1 MQQYLLNLEKGDLH
15 QIRDDREMER
25 STEQDRRICVMT
37 LEEFAEEKTIPHKT
51 GFLRNLQHHSACKLE
66 VFSNCTQGIIRMPRR
81 SSGTLSEKQIGFY
94 LDENSLILIEDSG
107 FLLPFMKSL
116 EKTLLGRC
124 TLSYLVL
131 FLLEAL
137 IEDDTLDLERME
149 DKLAKIEESLLRR
162 IPDSFYGTV
171 IAYRRELTSLR
182 AFYEQMMNIG
192 DQMQSGMGHE
202 LDEREQAAW
211 KLFVGR
217 CDRLHSHVEMLKEY
231 LLQIRELYQSQ
242 IEVQQNKVMTFLTIV
257 TTIFMPLTLIAGWFG
272 MNFPN
277 MLMFQWKYGYLFVIL
292 LSVSIVIAEFF
303 YFRHKKML

>member
-15 QIRDDREMER
+15 QIRDAREMDK
-25 STEQDRRICVMT
+25 SSPSDRQ
-37 LEEFAEEKTIPHKT
+37 A
-51 GFLRNLQHHSACKLE
+51 
-66 VFSNCTQGIIRMPRR
+66 FSDCTQGIIRVPRR
-81 SSGTLSEKQIGFY
+81 TSGNLSEKQIGFY
-94 LDENSLILIEDSG
+94 LDEDRLILIEDSG

-116 EKTLLGRC
+116 EKTPLGRC
-124 TLSYLVL
+124 TLSYLIQT
-131 FLLEAL
+131 LLESL
-137 IEDDTLDLERME
+137 IEDDALDLERLE
-149 DKLAKIEESLLRR
+149 DKLAKIEENLLRR
-162 IPDSFYGTV
+162 IPDSFYATV

-192 DQMQSGMGHE
+192 DQMQASIGHE
-202 LDEREQAAW
+202 LDERELAGW
-211 KLFVGR
+211 KLFVSR

-292 LSVSIVIAEFF
+292 LSVSIVVAEFF
-303 YFRHKKML
+303 YFRRKKML